1 MISTFD
7 TNVLVYATGPAR
19 DPKSRRARDVV
30 ARGMRVGTSVLLLQ
44 TLAEFS
50 HVTIRKMGMPIGAVR
65 SVVEAW
71 RSVLPVHAAEEG
83 DLPAAL
89 AAVEAHQIAF
99 WDAML
104 WATARRLGV
113 RYLVTEDLED
123 GRVLDGVRFINP
135 FNTENDAVINE
146 ALSP

>member
-19 DPKSRRARDVV
+19 DPKSRRAREIL
-30 ARGMRVGTSVLLLQ
+30 ARGMRAGTSILLLQ

-50 HVTIRKMGMPIGAVR
+50 HVTIRKMGMPVGAVR
-65 SVVEAW
+65 SVLDAW
-71 RSVLPVHAAEEG
+71 RAVLPVHAAEDD
-83 DLPAAL
+83 DLSSAL
-89 AAVEAHQIAF
+89 SAVEAHRIAF

-104 WATARRLGV
+104 WGTARRIGV
-113 RYLVTEDLED
+113 RYLLTEDLQD

-135 FNTENDAVINE
+135 FKAANDGVVDE
-146 ALSP
+146 VLPV

>member
-44 TLAEFS
+44 TLADFS

-83 DLPAAL
+83 DLPSAL
-89 AAVEAHQIAF
+89 AAVEAHRIAF

-113 RYLVTEDLED
+113 RCLLTEDMQD
-123 GRVLDGVRFINP
+123 GRVLHGVRFINP
-135 FNTENDAVINE
+135 FDGANDAAIDE
-146 ALSP
+146 ALPP